1 MFLKRMAAA
10 VAVAGMLAPF
20 AAMAQ
25 ESHADAKAQVEERDA
40 HHHNKAKIV
49 GGSAAGGAAT
59 GALVGGP
66 VGAVVGAGVGAT
78 GGVVANKVR
87 KHNSI
92 KKREETAHPDEPRN

>member
-1 MFLKRMAAA
+1 MVVKHIAAA
-10 VAVAGMLAPF
+10 VALAGMLAPF
-20 AAMAQ
+20 AVMAQ
-25 ESHADAKAQVEERDA
+25 ETHGEAKAQVEARDK

-87 KHNSI
+87 KHHSI
-92 KKREETAHPDEPRN
+92 KKREEGEGH